1 MSYKLEK
8 PYTDAQRADF
18 VVVHNHQ
25 NGRKI
30 EETATA
36 LYALEAYELLEGDI
50 VVDNTAAYEAEQLEL
65 AKEAKY
71 KEANEGARAYL
82 ESGEALF
89 AVEPSVVAPV
99 VSLGDGVGSD
109 GTTLTPLSRHLRG
122 GLSQGEGD
130 LPDGATSPP
139 AQGDGAIYHIEATD
153 GNIGK
158 LTAYALGF
166 ITGQLGAEDVV
177 YWNTKEDETIA
188 LTQTKLSEVLM
199 GLGQVQAQVWNA
211 KFPAYLAQIE
221 AAATAEAVRA
231 IEIDYS
237 QPAPVDFQWIGT
249 DSSQDSAEDAAE

>member
-30 EETATA
+30 EETDAA

-50 VVDNTAAYEAEQLEL
+50 VVDNTAAYEAEQLAL

-89 AVEPSVVAPV
+89 AVEPYGAAQEL
-99 VSLGDGVGSD
+99 SLEDGAGSD
-109 GTTLTPLSRHLRG
+109 GAALTP
-122 GLSQGEGD
+122 SQGGGEV
-130 LPDGATSPP
+130 
-139 AQGDGAIYHIEATD
+139 YHIEATD

-249 DSSQDSAEDAAE
+249 DSSQDSAEEAAE